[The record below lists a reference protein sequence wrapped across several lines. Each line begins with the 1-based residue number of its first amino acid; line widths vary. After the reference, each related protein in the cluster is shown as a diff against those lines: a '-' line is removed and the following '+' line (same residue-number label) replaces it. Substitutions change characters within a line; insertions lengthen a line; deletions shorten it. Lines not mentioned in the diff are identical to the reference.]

1 MALLKGKLPAQVR
14 KARKAARMASK
25 AAVGTSKV
33 LNAAGMTGAARKV
46 GAAGRTG
53 RAVTRGQPVKA
64 VKNARTLNR

>member
-1 MALLKGKLPAQVR
+1 
-14 KARKAARMASK
+14 MASK

>member
-1 MALLKGKLPAQVR
+1 MPSFLRGQKQLKAVR
-14 KARKAARMASK
+14 KGTRMASK

-64 VKNARTLNR
+64 AKHARTLNR